1 MSKPQIRRTEG
12 KFTETSSVANVF
24 SKIFGFWE
32 EEIGN
37 LAENYWQGCQSYFL
51 LVRRSTFEATFW
63 KQVFKHFKFFWLLMN
78 VPWQQ
83 RKFFI
88 RVDKTAKNVS
98 RSKLRKKLFG
108 KKKIYYSFFQDFE
121 RTFFKI
127 LSNIYRAGY
136 QNRNPCS
143 FRRFWG
149 QTFLWKNA
157 QCLNLIRTLR
167 WKK

>member
-1 MSKPQIRRTEG
+1 MSKLQITRTEE

-108 KKKIYYSFFQDFE
+108 KKKNTILFFKTLRELFLKSYRTFTGLVIKTATHVALEDFE
-121 RTFFKI
+121 DK
-127 LSNIYRAGY
+127 L
-136 QNRNPCS
+136 
-143 FRRFWG
+143 
-149 QTFLWKNA
+149 FLWKNA